1 MMLDIFECETLD
13 EFLEVTKGSFAGIVH
28 PEDYDEVRRSIYEQ
42 IESNDKKMDF
52 VRYRILTK
60 NGNVKWVRD
69 YGHLVHVESDV
80 DQFYVFIVE
89 E

>member
-1 MMLDIFECETLD
+1 MLFLKP
-13 EFLEVTKGSFAGIVH
+13 EFLICTDRIYLTSDF
-28 PEDYDEVRRSIYEQ
+28 YEQ